1 MRRRIEVLYNRLIK
15 NIRKPEMLILPGQLS
30 FFFLVTI
37 VPLAALFI
45 SIFSQFN
52 ISTDFSKDLI
62 ISNIPEA
69 MINMINTLASS
80 AKANTNAIILFTSAL
95 ILASNGTNSMIIAS
109 NKIYNVKDKFFV
121 TRRLK
126 SIVMMAVL
134 ICLLLFIFIVPVCGD
149 MIIKLLQSVTSTT
162 FGNII
167 KFTYTCLK
175 YPLSF
180 LLVFISVKLLYIM
193 APDITINPK
202 EVSYGAIFT
211 SASWVIVTRLYS
223 IYVANFSNY
232 SNLYGSLSSILV
244 LMWWIYILAYIFV
257 LGMGLNVTKY
267 QLTKN
272 E

>member
-109 NKIYNVKDKFFV
+109 NKIYNVKDK
-121 TRRLK
+121 
-126 SIVMMAVL
+126 
-134 ICLLLFIFIVPVCGD
+134 
-149 MIIKLLQSVTSTT
+149 
-162 FGNII
+162 
-167 KFTYTCLK
+167 
-175 YPLSF
+175 
-180 LLVFISVKLLYIM
+180 
-193 APDITINPK
+193 
-202 EVSYGAIFT
+202 
-211 SASWVIVTRLYS
+211 
-223 IYVANFSNY
+223 
-232 SNLYGSLSSILV
+232 
-244 LMWWIYILAYIFV
+244 
-257 LGMGLNVTKY
+257 
-267 QLTKN
+267 
-272 E
+272 

>member
-1 MRRRIEVLYNRLIK
+1 MKRRIEVLYNRLIK

-45 SIFSQFN
+45 SIFSRFH
-52 ISTDFSKDLI
+52 ISTKFIGDLI
-62 ISNIPEA
+62 INNVPEA
-69 MINMINTLASS
+69 MINMVTTLASS
-80 AKANTNAIILFTSAL
+80 AKANTNTIILFVSAL

-109 NKIYNVKDKFFV
+109 NKIYNVKDNFFI

-126 SIVMMAVL
+126 SIVMMLVL

-149 MIIKLLQSVTSTT
+149 MIVNLIQSVTSTT

-167 KFTYTCLK
+167 RFSYTCLK
-175 YPLSF
+175 YSISF
-180 LLVFISVKLLYIM
+180 LLVFVSVKLLYIM

-202 EVSYGAIFT
+202 HVNYGAIFT
-211 SASWVIVTRLYS
+211 SASWIIITRVYA

-232 SNLYGSLSSILV
+232 SNLYGSLSNILV

-267 QLTKN
+267 QLTN